1 MGKTIT
7 KFALP
12 ALAFLGAWAWL
23 YQDYLPS
30 LLGQWDTEDYSYCF
44 LVPPLFLYF
53 VWQVK
58 DRLVRAGGGRWPG
71 YLALAGAGLLFLAGK
86 LGSLEALVFASMW
99 ASLAGGMLL
108 ALGAGAIRPL
118 LFPFAVLLF
127 AIPAP
132 PFITNLLSFNLR
144 LISTEMAV
152 SLLHMLSVP
161 AFADGNI
168 IEMGTMKLQVV
179 DACSGLRFFFP
190 TILMSLVIGQLFHRR
205 LWPKLV
211 LLAASAPV
219 SVVTNALRLAITGV
233 LVRYVDPALAEGF
246 FHDFSGL
253 AVNFMSILALA
264 VFTLLMRR
272 FEKPPAADTPAMDAT
287 PDGSGPIHFPLAHA
301 GTAAAFLVG
310 LHVFQSLL
318 LGSMI
323 VPDRQTFDRFPMAVG
338 QWQGSRAFLDQ
349 EILDALW
356 ADDYVQGNFA
366 NPATGNVLTLLIPYY
381 EMQTTRHTAHAP
393 AACLLGGG
401 WTLSAKRTIG
411 PNPETGRIFPVHQMV
426 MEKGGRRII
435 SNFWFQGRGRVVTN
449 EYLNKLYLFRDSILM
464 RRTDGAL
471 VRVEMLLHPGQ
482 PVEEGQ
488 RILDEFLDEL
498 EDILPEYLPGA

>member
-1 MGKTIT
+1 MGNTIT

-30 LLGQWDTEDYSYCF
+30 LLRQWDTEDYSYCF
-44 LVPPLFLYF
+44 LVLPLFLYF

-58 DRLVRAGGGRWPG
+58 DRLVRAGGSRWPG

-108 ALGAGAIRPL
+108 AFGAGAIRPL

-152 SLLHMLSVP
+152 GLLHKLSVP

-168 IEMGTMKLQVV
+168 IEMGMLKLQVV

-190 TILMSLVIGQLFHRR
+190 TILMSLVIGQLLHRR

-219 SVVTNALRLAITGV
+219 SVVTNSLRLAITGV

-253 AVNFMSILALA
+253 VVNFMSILALA
-264 VFTLLMRR
+264 ALTLVMRR
-272 FEKPPAADTPAMDAT
+272 FER
-287 PDGSGPIHFPLAHA
+287 PLATDDKEAMATQAPVGPSHLLLTHA
-301 GTAAAFLVG
+301 GVAAAFLIG
-310 LHVFQSLL
+310 LHLFQSLL

-323 VPDRQTFDRFPMAVG
+323 IPQRQTFDGFPMAVG

-381 EMQTTRHTAHAP
+381 AMQTTRHTAHAP

-401 WTLSAKRTIG
+401 WTLSAKRTIE

-488 RILDEFLDEL
+488 RILDEFLGDL
-498 EDILPEYLPGA
+498 KAILPEYLPGA